1 MMAPG
6 QRARHGYAEGKKSN
20 FITLTMGSIG
30 VVYGDI
36 GTSPLYA
43 FKESIRAATEQT
55 GITDIA
61 IYGVVSLILWAL
73 TIIVTL
79 KYVMIMLRADN
90 KGEGGT
96 LSLMALAQKALG
108 RNMAFISILGIIGAA
123 LFYGDAVITPAISV
137 LSAVEGLSLVTHAFD
152 PYVVGI
158 SLVIL
163 IGLFLVQ
170 SSGTAIVGAFFG
182 PAMTVWF
189 LLLGFGGAMQL
200 VDHPDILMALNP
212 LYGVRFLIEHG
223 MISVLTLGS
232 VFLAVT
238 GAEAL
243 YADLGH
249 FGCSPIRFA
258 WLAIAFP
265 CLALNYLGQGALVMA
280 NPAAIENPFFF
291 LYPEWALVPMVMMA
305 TIATVI
311 ASQAVITGAY
321 SLTQQAVQ
329 LGLLPRF
336 DIRATSELER
346 GQIYIPSIN
355 WMLLLAVLLL
365 VQLFRTSASLAAAYG
380 IAVTGTMVISAVLAF
395 IVAWKLWKFPVWLAA
410 GLILPFLFI
419 DLVFLGANLMK
430 ILEGGWLPLLV
441 GFCLMVVML
450 TWRRGSALLSQRTH
464 RDEVE
469 LDGFIQMLEKRPP
482 NRASGTAVFL
492 TGNVNT
498 VPSSLLHNLKHN
510 KVLHTQNV
518 IMSVETANI
527 PYVSLEDRAT
537 VKQVSDSFYV
547 VRLRFGFMDE
557 PNIPKAIPTLKKLG
571 LKFDVMQTSFF
582 LSRRMLK
589 RATHSD
595 MPGWQ
600 DGLFIWLA
608 RRAHDASAY
617 FHIPSD
623 RAVEV
628 GTQIGI

>member
-1 MMAPG
+1 MTTRSHAE
-6 QRARHGYAEGKKSN
+6 QRHEHGRKSSYL
-20 FITLTMGSIG
+20 TLMIGSIG

-43 FKESIRAATEQT
+43 FKESAKAASGQQ
-55 GITDIA
+55 GIHPDDIV
-61 IYGVVSLILWAL
+61 GVVSLIIWAL

-79 KYVMIMLRADN
+79 KYVVIMLRADN

-108 RNMAFISILGIIGAA
+108 RKGTLIPILGIIGAA

-137 LSAVEGLSLVTHAFD
+137 LSAVEGLSLVTPAFD
-152 PYVVGI
+152 AYVVGI

-163 IGLFLVQ
+163 IGLFVVQ
-170 SSGTAIVGAFFG
+170 SSGTARVGAFFG
-182 PAMTVWF
+182 PTMILWF
-189 LLLGFGGAMQL
+189 VVLGLGGVMQIWL
-200 VDHPDILMALNP
+200 HPEILHALNP
-212 LYGVRFLIEHG
+212 LSGLHFLLHHG
-223 MISVLTLGS
+223 INSFLTLGS

-249 FGCSPIRFA
+249 FGRGPIRTA
-258 WLAIAFP
+258 WLYIAFP
-265 CLALNYLGQGALVMA
+265 CLALNYLGQGALVIGA
-280 NPAAIENPFFF
+280 PETLENPFFL
-291 LYPEWALVPMVMMA
+291 LYPDWALVPMVILATVA
-305 TIATVI
+305 TII
-311 ASQAVITGAY
+311 ASQAVITGAF

-346 GQIYIPSIN
+346 GQIYIPGIN
-355 WMLLLAVLLL
+355 WLLLGAVLLL
-365 VQLFRTSASLAAAYG
+365 VQLFRSSTSLAAAYG
-380 IAVTGTMVISAVLAF
+380 IAVTGTMVITVILAF
-395 IVAWKLWKFPVWLAA
+395 IVAWKLWRMPIWLAA
-410 GLILPFLFI
+410 AMILPFLII
-419 DLVFLGANLMK
+419 DMLFLSANLMK
-430 ILEGGWLPLLV
+430 IFEGGWLPLLV
-441 GFCLMVVML
+441 GFSLMVIML
-450 TWRRGSALLSQRTH
+450 TWRRGSAILSERTH

-469 LDGFIQMLEKRPP
+469 LKSFVDMLEKRPP

-492 TGNVNT
+492 TGHAGR
-498 VPSSLLHNLKHN
+498 VPSALLHNLKHN
-510 KVLHTQNV
+510 KVLHAQNV
-518 IMSVETANI
+518 IMSIETADV
-527 PYVSLEDRAT
+527 PYVPAQDRAM
-537 VKQVSDSFYV
+537 VEQISDTFYV
-547 VRLRFGFMDE
+547 VKLKFGFMDE
-557 PNIPKAIPTLKKLG
+557 PNIPKAIPALKKLG

-589 RATHSD
+589 RAAHSD

-600 DGLFIWLA
+600 DQLFIWLA

-628 GTQIGI
+628 GTQIGV

>member
-1 MMAPG
+1 MAPG
-6 QRARHGYAEGKKSN
+6 QPARHGHAEGKKSN
-20 FITLTMGSIG
+20 FITLMIGSIG

-43 FKESIRAATEQT
+43 FKESIKAATEGT

-79 KYVMIMLRADN
+79 KYVVIMLRADN

-108 RNMAFISILGIIGAA
+108 RNVALIPVLGIIGAA

-170 SSGTAIVGAFFG
+170 SRGTAIVGAFFG

-189 LLLGFGGAMQL
+189 LLLGFGGAVQL
-200 VDHPDILMALNP
+200 LAHPDILMALNP
-212 LYGVRFLIEHG
+212 LYGVRFLIHHG
-223 MISVLTLGS
+223 MVSVLTLGS

-249 FGCSPIRFA
+249 FGRSPIRFA

-280 NPAAIENPFFF
+280 NPAAIENPFFL
-291 LYPEWALVPMVMMA
+291 LYPMWALVPMVIIA

-355 WMLLLAVLLL
+355 WLLLIAVLLL

-380 IAVTGTMVISAVLAF
+380 IAVTGTMVITAVLAF
-395 IVAWKLWKFPVWLAA
+395 IVAWKLWKLPVWLAA

-441 GFCLMVVML
+441 GFCLLVVML
-450 TWRRGSALLSQRTH
+450 TWRRGSALLSERTH

-492 TGNVNT
+492 TGHVNT

-510 KVLHTQNV
+510 KVLHAQNV
-518 IMSVETANI
+518 IMSVETANV
-527 PYVSLEDRAT
+527 PYVPLEDRAT
-537 VKQVSDSFYV
+537 VKQVSDSFYI